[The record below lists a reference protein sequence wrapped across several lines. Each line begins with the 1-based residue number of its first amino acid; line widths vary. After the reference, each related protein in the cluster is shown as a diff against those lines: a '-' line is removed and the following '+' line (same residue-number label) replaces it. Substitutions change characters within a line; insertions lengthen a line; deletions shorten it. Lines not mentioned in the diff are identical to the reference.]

1 MKPIGFSQ
9 FSAELRGFLESKT
22 LMQRATNM
30 RKALASNQMTS
41 PEQARTV
48 TRQEPRKSRDLRQ
61 VIRFVIVGGWN
72 TAFGYGLF
80 AGLNYALT
88 GVIPYPYMVANALA
102 YLISIT
108 VAYFGY
114 KIFVFKT
121 KGNYLREYLRTYL
134 VYGASCVANLALLP
148 LAVMFVRS
156 VYSNYVLAPYVA
168 QAIVLPVVVLMSY
181 FGHKKYSFRT

>member
-1 MKPIGFSQ
+1 
-9 FSAELRGFLESKT
+9 
-22 LMQRATNM
+22 
-30 RKALASNQMTS
+30 MT
-41 PEQARTV
+41 E
-48 TRQEPRKSRDLRQ
+48 QEPKKPRDLRQ

-72 TAFGYGLF
+72 TVFGYALF

-88 GVIPYPYMVANALA
+88 GVIPYPFMVANALA

-134 VYGASCVANLALLP
+134 VYGASCLANLALLP
-148 LAVMFVRS
+148 VAVVVVRS
-156 VYSNYVLAPYVA
+156 VYSNRMLVPYVA

-181 FGHKKYSFRT
+181 FGHKKYSFRTSAK